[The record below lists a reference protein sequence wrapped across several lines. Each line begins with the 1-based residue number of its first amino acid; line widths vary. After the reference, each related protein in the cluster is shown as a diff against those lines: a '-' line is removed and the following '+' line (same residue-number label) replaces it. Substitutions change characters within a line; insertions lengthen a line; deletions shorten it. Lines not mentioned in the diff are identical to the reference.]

1 MRLRDGGV
9 RAVAA
14 ERFLDGVKSEQVVEL
29 VKAGSSKPRH
39 IKAYLDQD
47 VIEPLAALEKALDKD
62 HMRAWLQERGV
73 ETPEDV
79 GGH

>member
-1 MRLRDGGV
+1 MDDSLR
-9 RAVAA
+9 
-14 ERFLDGVKSEQVVEL
+14 KL
-29 VKAGSSKPRH
+29 V
-39 IKAYLDQD
+39 DQD

-62 HMRAWLQERGV
+62 QMRTWLQERGV